1 MCPSTATVCVAA
13 SEVLADGQ
21 GYPRAVSSRE
31 LKACGRHGHLTY
43 APTEADLAARLRSQT
58 SLGEAWRCLRCGDW
72 VLGAP
77 ALSGPADEAPV
88 PPRGRALRQLTILRV
103 LAVERVVRAFVLI
116 ASAYGVHRFA
126 SAQTALRGAF
136 GSWLPAARPLADRLG
151 VDLDQSTVIRD
162 ATRALNAGQGVLTL
176 VAVGLLVYG
185 LVEGV
190 EGVGLWLGRRWA
202 EYLTVIATAVFIP
215 YEVYELI
222 KTVTATKLVAF
233 AINVAAVVYL
243 ILAKRLFGARGG
255 STAYERELQ
264 GESLLEVRAAGEGV
278 ASDRDGEGRDVGM
291 SEGDAG
297 HAERAASR

>member
-1 MCPSTATVCVAA
+1 MVW
-13 SEVLADGQ
+13 
-21 GYPRAVSSRE
+21 SRE
-31 LKACGRHGHLTY
+31 LKACARHGHLTY
-43 APTEADLAARLRSQT
+43 APTEGELAARLRSQT

-72 VLGAP
+72 VLGA
-77 ALSGPADEAPV
+77 AASSGPADEAPV
-88 PPRGRALRQLTILRV
+88 PARGRALRQLTILRV
-103 LAVERVVRAFVLI
+103 LAVERVVRALVLI

-126 SAQTALRGAF
+126 SAQTALRGVF

-151 VDLDQSTVIRD
+151 VDLDQSAIIRD
-162 ATRALNAGQGVLTL
+162 ATKALNAGQGELTL

-215 YEVYELI
+215 YEIYELT

-233 AINVAAVVYL
+233 AINVAAVAYL

-255 STAYERELQ
+255 RKAYDQELQ
-264 GESLLEVRAAGEGV
+264 GESLLEVRAAGEE
-278 ASDRDGEGRDVGM
+278 ASSGRDGEGRGVGM
-291 SEGDAG
+291 SGGDAG
-297 HAERAASR
+297 HAERAASG